1 VATIVDVA
9 SLAGVST
16 STVSHVLNETRHV
29 EPETKARVM
38 SAVQATGYRRDVL
51 ARSMRRARTD
61 SIGLVVSDAGEPAFA
76 DMVHGVEEA
85 AAQLGLSLLLANS
98 AEDPARERAAV
109 EALLDRR
116 VDGLIIA
123 RAAGSQAGLLERIRN
138 EKKPLVLLDRLADLD
153 VDQVG
158 VNNQAAM
165 AALVDHLTDRG
176 HERIMLI
183 SGDLRVSSLR
193 ERHDG
198 FRAAMSKRGLEVPAS
213 LLCEGTV
220 TAQTTFDRV
229 RPLLDGS
236 AAGPTAILAC
246 STVLAAGAL
255 RAVQHHGLQV
265 PGTMAF
271 ATFDGFTYPDLFQ
284 PQITTVRQP
293 AFQLGESAVGLLMRR
308 LEDPSAPTRI
318 LRLESEIEFRRSTEQ
333 HLHQ

>member
-1 VATIVDVA
+1 MATIVNVA

-16 STVSHVLNETRHV
+16 STVSHVLNNTRHV
-29 EPETKARVM
+29 EPETRERVM
-38 SAVQATGYRRDVL
+38 SAVKATGYRRDVL

-85 AAQLGLSLLLANS
+85 AAQHGLSLLLANS
-98 AEDPARERAAV
+98 AEDPNRERAAV

-123 RAAGSQAGLLERIRN
+123 RAAGSSPVLLKRIRE

-165 AALVDHLTDRG
+165 AALVEHLTGRG
-176 HERIMLI
+176 HERIMLV

-198 FRAAMSKRGLEVPAS
+198 FRAAMLKRGLEVPAG

-220 TAQTTFDRV
+220 TAAETFDRV
-229 RPLLDGS
+229 RPLLAVS
-236 AAGPTAILAC
+236 PERPTAVLAC
-246 STVLAAGAL
+246 STLLAAGAL
-255 RAVQHHGLQV
+255 RAVQHEGLRV
-265 PGTMAF
+265 PGNMGF
-271 ATFDGFTYPDLFQ
+271 ATFDGFTYSDLFH

-293 AFQLGESAVGLLMRR
+293 AFQLGESAVSLLLRR
-308 LEDPSAPTRI
+308 LEDPSAPTSI
-318 LRLESEIEFRRSTEQ
+318 LRLDSEIEFRSSTS
-333 HLHQ
+333 

>member
-1 VATIVDVA
+1 MATIVDVA

-38 SAVQATGYRRDVL
+38 SAVQATGYRRDAL

-85 AAQLGLSLLLANS
+85 AAQHGLSLLLANS

-123 RAAGSQAGLLERIRN
+123 RAAGSRAGLLERIRN

-158 VNNQAAM
+158 VNNQSAM

-176 HERIMLI
+176 HERIMLV

-198 FRAAMSKRGLEVPAS
+198 FRTAMQKRGLEVPAS

-220 TAQTTFDRV
+220 TAAATFDRV
-229 RPLLDGS
+229 RPLLGDS

-246 STVLAAGAL
+246 STLLAAGAL
-255 RAVQHHGLQV
+255 RAVQHEGLQV

-271 ATFDGFTYPDLFQ
+271 ATFDGFTYSDLFQ

-308 LEDPSAPTRI
+308 LETPSAPTKI
-318 LRLESEIEFRRSTEQ
+318 LRLESEIEFRRSTD
-333 HLHQ
+333 

>member
-1 VATIVDVA
+1 MATIVDVA

-16 STVSHVLNETRHV
+16 STVSHVLNNTRHV

-38 SAVQATGYRRDVL
+38 DAVQATGYRRDAL

-85 AAQLGLSLLLANS
+85 AAQHGLSLLLANS

-116 VDGLIIA
+116 VDGLILA
-123 RAAGSQAGLLERIRN
+123 RAAGSSAGLLERIRG
-138 EKKPLVLLDRLADLD
+138 EKKPLVLLDRLSDLD

-158 VNNQAAM
+158 VNNRSAM
-165 AALVDHLTDRG
+165 AALVEHLADRG
-176 HERIMLI
+176 HERIMLV

-198 FRAAMSKRGLEVPAS
+198 FRAAMQQRGLEAQAG

-220 TAQTTFDRV
+220 TAAATFDRV
-229 RPLLDGS
+229 RPLLVRPS
-236 AAGPTAILAC
+236 ERPTAILAC
-246 STVLAAGAL
+246 STLLAAGAL
-255 RAVQHHGLQV
+255 RAVQHEGLLV
-265 PGTMAF
+265 PGNMAF
-271 ATFDGFTYPDLFQ
+271 ATFDGFTYSDLFQ

-293 AFQLGESAVGLLMRR
+293 AFQLGEGAVGLLMRR
-308 LEDPSAPTRI
+308 LENPSAPAKT
-318 LRLESEIEFRRSTEQ
+318 LRLESEIEFRRSTE
-333 HLHQ
+333 

>member
-1 VATIVDVA
+1 MATIVDVA

-38 SAVQATGYRRDVL
+38 SAVQATGYRRDAL

-85 AAQLGLSLLLANS
+85 AAQHGLSLLLANS

-123 RAAGSQAGLLERIRN
+123 RAAGSRAGLLERIRN

-176 HERIMLI
+176 HERIMLV

-198 FRAAMSKRGLEVPAS
+198 FRAAMLKRGLEVPDS

-220 TAQTTFDRV
+220 TAAATFDRV
-229 RPLLDGS
+229 RPLLGDS

-246 STVLAAGAL
+246 STLLAAGAL
-255 RAVQHHGLQV
+255 RAVQHEGLQV

-271 ATFDGFTYPDLFQ
+271 ATFDGFTYSDLFQ

-308 LEDPSAPTRI
+308 LETPSAPTKI
-318 LRLESEIEFRRSTEQ
+318 LRLESEIEFRRSTD
-333 HLHQ
+333 

>member
-1 VATIVDVA
+1 MATIVDVA

-38 SAVQATGYRRDVL
+38 SAVQATGYRRDAL

-85 AAQLGLSLLLANS
+85 AAQHGLSLLLANS

-123 RAAGSQAGLLERIRN
+123 RAAGSRAGLLERIRN

-176 HERIMLI
+176 HERIMLV

-198 FRAAMSKRGLEVPAS
+198 FRAAMLKRGLEVPDS

-220 TAQTTFDRV
+220 TAAATFDRV
-229 RPLLDGS
+229 RPLLGDS

-246 STVLAAGAL
+246 STLLAAGAL
-255 RAVQHHGLQV
+255 RAVQHEGLQV

-271 ATFDGFTYPDLFQ
+271 ATFDGFTYSDLFQ

-308 LEDPSAPTRI
+308 LETPSAPTKI
-318 LRLESEIEFRRSTEQ
+318 LRLESAIEFRRSTD
-333 HLHQ
+333 

>member
-1 VATIVDVA
+1 MATIVDVA

-16 STVSHVLNETRHV
+16 STVSHVLNDTRHV
-29 EPETKARVM
+29 EPETKERVM
-38 SAVQATGYRRDVL
+38 SAVKATGYRRDVL

-85 AAQLGLSLLLANS
+85 AAQHGLSLLLANS

-116 VDGLIIA
+116 VDGLILA
-123 RAAGSQAGLLERIRN
+123 RAAGSSAVLLERIRE

-165 AALVDHLTDRG
+165 AALVDHLTERG
-176 HERIMLI
+176 HERIMLV

-193 ERHDG
+193 ERYDG
-198 FRAAMSKRGLEVPAS
+198 FRAAMRERGFQVPAA

-220 TAQTTFDRV
+220 TAVATFDAV
-229 RPLLDGS
+229 QALLRASSRNGE
-236 AAGPTAILAC
+236 GPTAILAC
-246 STVLAAGAL
+246 STLLAAGAL
-255 RAVQHHGLQV
+255 RAVQHEGLRV
-265 PGTMAF
+265 PGSMAF
-271 ATFDGFTYPDLFQ
+271 ATFDGFTYSDLFQ

-293 AFQLGESAVGLLMRR
+293 AFQLGESAVSLLLRR
-308 LEDPSAPTRI
+308 LETPDAPAKV
-318 LRLESEIEFRRSTEQ
+318 LRLDSQIEFRRSTE
-333 HLHQ
+333 

>member
-1 VATIVDVA
+1 MATIVDVA

-38 SAVQATGYRRDVL
+38 SAVQATGYRRDAL

-85 AAQLGLSLLLANS
+85 AAQHGLSLLLANS

-123 RAAGSQAGLLERIRN
+123 RAAGSRAGLLERIRN

-176 HERIMLI
+176 HERIMLV

-198 FRAAMSKRGLEVPAS
+198 FRAAMLMRGLEVPDS

-220 TAQTTFDRV
+220 TAAATFDRV
-229 RPLLDGS
+229 RPLLGDS

-246 STVLAAGAL
+246 STLLAAGAL
-255 RAVQHHGLQV
+255 RAVQHEGLQV

-271 ATFDGFTYPDLFQ
+271 ATFDGFTYSDLFQ

-308 LEDPSAPTRI
+308 LETPSAPTKI
-318 LRLESEIEFRRSTEQ
+318 LRLESEIEFRRSTD
-333 HLHQ
+333 

>member
-1 VATIVDVA
+1 MATIVDVA

-16 STVSHVLNETRHV
+16 STVSHVLNDTRHV
-29 EPETKARVM
+29 EPETKERVM
-38 SAVQATGYRRDVL
+38 SAVKATGYRRDVL

-85 AAQLGLSLLLANS
+85 AAQHGLSLLLANS

-123 RAAGSQAGLLERIRN
+123 RAAGSSAGLLERIRE

-158 VNNQAAM
+158 VNNQSAM
-165 AALVDHLTDRG
+165 AALVEHLTRRG
-176 HERIMLI
+176 HERIMLV

-193 ERHDG
+193 ERYDG
-198 FRAAMSKRGLEVPAS
+198 FRAAMQERGLEVPAA

-220 TAQTTFDRV
+220 TAADTFDGVQAVLRASLENGE
-229 RPLLDGS
+229 R
-236 AAGPTAILAC
+236 PTAILAC
-246 STVLAAGAL
+246 STLLAAGAL
-255 RAVQHHGLQV
+255 RAVQHEGLRV

-271 ATFDGFTYPDLFQ
+271 ATFDGFTYSDLFQ

-293 AFQLGESAVGLLMRR
+293 AFQLGESAVSLLLRR
-308 LEDPSAPTRI
+308 LETPDAPARI
-318 LRLESEIEFRRSTEQ
+318 LRLESQIEFRRSTE
-333 HLHQ
+333 

>member
-29 EPETKARVM
+29 EPETKERVI
-38 SAVQATGYRRDVL
+38 SAVRATGYRRDAL

-85 AAQLGLSLLLANS
+85 AAQNGLSLLLANS

-123 RAAGSQAGLLERIRN
+123 RAAGSSGGLLTRIRE

-158 VNNQAAM
+158 VNNQSAM
-165 AALVDHLTDRG
+165 AALVGHLAVRG
-176 HERIMLI
+176 HQRILLVA
-183 SGDLRVSSLR
+183 GDLRVSSLR
-193 ERHDG
+193 ERYDG
-198 FRAAMSKRGLEVPAS
+198 FHAAMLDRGLEVPTG

-220 TAQTTFDRV
+220 TAASTFDRV
-229 RPLLDGS
+229 RTLLTASKDR
-236 AAGPTAILAC
+236 PTAILAC
-246 STVLAAGAL
+246 STLLAAGAL
-255 RAVQHHGLQV
+255 RAVQHEGLQV
-265 PGTMAF
+265 PGTLAF
-271 ATFDGFTYPDLFQ
+271 ATFDGFTYSDLFE

-293 AFQLGESAVGLLMRR
+293 AFRLGESAVGLLLRR
-308 LEDPSAPTRI
+308 IENPNAPAEI
-318 LRLESEIEFRRSTEQ
+318 LRLESEIEFRRSTE
-333 HLHQ
+333 

>member
-1 VATIVDVA
+1 MATIVDVA

-38 SAVQATGYRRDVL
+38 SAVQATGYRRDAL

-85 AAQLGLSLLLANS
+85 AAQHGLSLLLANS

-123 RAAGSQAGLLERIRN
+123 RAAGSRAGLLERIRN

-176 HERIMLI
+176 HERIMLV

-198 FRAAMSKRGLEVPAS
+198 FRAAMLKRGLEVPDS

-220 TAQTTFDRV
+220 TAAATFDRV
-229 RPLLDGS
+229 RPLLGDS

-246 STVLAAGAL
+246 STLLAAGAL
-255 RAVQHHGLQV
+255 RAVQREGLQV

-271 ATFDGFTYPDLFQ
+271 ATFDGFTYSDLFQ

-308 LEDPSAPTRI
+308 LETPSAPTKI
-318 LRLESEIEFRRSTEQ
+318 LRLESEIEFRRSTD
-333 HLHQ
+333 

>member
-1 VATIVDVA
+1 MATIVDVA

-16 STVSHVLNETRHV
+16 STVSHVLNDTRHV
-29 EPETKARVM
+29 EPETRERVM
-38 SAVQATGYRRDVL
+38 SAVRTTGYRRDVL

-85 AAQLGLSLLLANS
+85 AAQNGLSLLLANS
-98 AEDPARERAAV
+98 AEDTARERAAV

-123 RAAGSQAGLLERIRN
+123 RAAGSSDGLLARIR
-138 EKKPLVLLDRLADLD
+138 EDKKPLVLLDRLADLD

-158 VNNQAAM
+158 VNNQSAM
-165 AALVDHLTDRG
+165 AALVEHLATRG
-176 HERIMLI
+176 HQRILLI

-193 ERHDG
+193 ERYDG
-198 FRAAMSKRGLEVPAS
+198 FHAAMLDRGLEVPAS

-220 TAQTTFDRV
+220 TAASTFDRV
-229 RPLLDGS
+229 RTLLTTSKDR
-236 AAGPTAILAC
+236 PTAILAC
-246 STVLAAGAL
+246 STLLAAGAL
-255 RAVQHHGLQV
+255 GAIQHEGLQV

-271 ATFDGFTYPDLFQ
+271 ATFDGFTYSDLFE

-293 AFQLGESAVGLLMRR
+293 AFRLGESAVGMLLRR
-308 LEDPSAPTRI
+308 IENPNVPTEI
-318 LRLESEIEFRRSTEQ
+318 LRLESEIEFRRSTE
-333 HLHQ
+333 

>member
-16 STVSHVLNETRHV
+16 STVSHVLNDTRHV
-29 EPETKARVM
+29 EPETKKRVM
-38 SAVQATGYRRDVL
+38 SAVKATGYRRDVL

-85 AAQLGLSLLLANS
+85 AAQHGLSLLLANS

-123 RAAGSQAGLLERIRN
+123 RAAGSSAGLLGRIRD

-158 VNNQAAM
+158 VNNQSAM
-165 AALVDHLTDRG
+165 AALVEHLTDRG
-176 HERIMLI
+176 HERIMLV

-198 FRAAMSKRGLEVPAS
+198 FRAAMLKRGLEVPAS

-220 TAQTTFDRV
+220 TAAETFDRV
-229 RPLLDGS
+229 RPLLATS
-236 AAGPTAILAC
+236 PERPTAVLAC
-246 STVLAAGAL
+246 STLLAAGAL
-255 RAVQHHGLQV
+255 RAVQHEGLRV
-265 PGTMAF
+265 PGNMAF
-271 ATFDGFTYPDLFQ
+271 ATFDGFTYSDLFH

-293 AFQLGESAVGLLMRR
+293 AFQLGESAVGLIMRR

-318 LRLESEIEFRRSTEQ
+318 LRLDSEIEFRRSTA
-333 HLHQ
+333 